1 MRIVVAAVGR
11 LKSGP
16 EQELVARYAQRLQKS
31 GKPVGITSLDLI
43 EIPESRAGTPDQRKE
58 EEAASL
64 LAKLNSKTHVFAFD
78 ERGKNGNSPDFARQ
92 IETVLNTGQGDIA
105 FIVGGPDGLAQS
117 LRDQAKQIVSF
128 GKLTMPHQLVRVLV
142 LEQIYRATTILT
154 NHPYHRE

>member
-16 EQELVARYAQRLQKS
+16 EQDLVVRYAQRIQKS
-31 GKPVGITSLDLI
+31 GKPIGMTALDTI
-43 EIPESRAGTPDQRKE
+43 EIPESRASTAEQRKD
-58 EEAASL
+58 EEAQTL
-64 LAKLNSKTHVFAFD
+64 LSKLNDKTHIFAFD
-78 ERGKNGNSPDFARQ
+78 ERGKNGSSPEFARQ
-92 IETVLNTGQGDIA
+92 IETVLDAGIGDIA
-105 FIVGGPDGLAQS
+105 FVIGGPDGLAQS
-117 LRDQAKQIVSF
+117 LRDKANQIVSF